1 MSALLAHNHDSTDTE
16 TVKTGYTYKTSDACN
31 FYTSGHEIAAAFD
44 DVLTAFEDSYDDD
57 ITVDVVAGG
66 CNGCTTPDPDADVWA
81 YYVAQG
87 SDDIE
92 NLFVG
97 YGSTDDSALSS
108 REVGERLL
116 TAAATVGVDAEWD
129 GDTSHKVELIAEN

>member
-1 MSALLAHNHDSTDTE
+1 MSALLAHNDSTDTE
-16 TVKTGYTYKTSDACN
+16 TVKTDLTYKDPDTCGL
-31 FYTSGHEIAAAFD
+31 YESGHEIAAPFD

-66 CNGCTTPDPDADVWA
+66 CNTCTRPDSDADVWA

-87 SDDIE
+87 SDDTE
-92 NLFVG
+92 TLFVG
-97 YGSTDDSALSS
+97 YGSTDDCALSS